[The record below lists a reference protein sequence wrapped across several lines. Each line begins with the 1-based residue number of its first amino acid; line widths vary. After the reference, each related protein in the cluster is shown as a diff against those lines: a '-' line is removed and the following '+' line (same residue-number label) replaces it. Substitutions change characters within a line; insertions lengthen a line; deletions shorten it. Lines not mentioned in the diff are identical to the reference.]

1 MGAKLIAPRA
11 SIVVST
17 DSMITGPARPEVG
30 RRRGLGGRGARV
42 DPDLFSPPLAPQGGE
57 VDRPAGVHRGEH
69 GLDDPRTS
77 ATGGGA
83 AGGFGSWGGAALAP
97 PTLSARLGRFSI
109 RPATP
114 CRKRSTRT

>member
-17 DSMITGPARPEVG
+17 DSMITGPARPEVA
-30 RRRGLGGRGARV
+30 RRRGLGVRGARHLRSRWSG
-42 DPDLFSPPLAPQGGE
+42 D
-57 VDRPAGVHRGEH
+57 HRVRAH
-69 GLDDPRTS
+69 HDDHRTS

-83 AGGFGSWGGAALAP
+83 AAGFGSSGGAALAP
-97 PTLSARLGRFSI
+97 PTPSARLDRFSI

-114 CRKRSTRT
+114 